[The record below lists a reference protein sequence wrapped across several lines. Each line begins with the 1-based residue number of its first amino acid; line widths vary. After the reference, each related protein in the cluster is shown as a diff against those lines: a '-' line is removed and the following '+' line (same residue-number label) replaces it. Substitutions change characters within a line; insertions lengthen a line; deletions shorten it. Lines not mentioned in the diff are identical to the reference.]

1 MDLGEDVLQDEPLE
15 GLHQMDDVLGRGS
28 LTWEMKVLIWLELTP
43 CEENLPRNPQLLLQE
58 NPQVKKCL
66 TGNLQS

>member
-1 MDLGEDVLQDEPLE
+1 MDLGEDVLQDEPLHS
-15 GLHQMDDVLGRGS
+15 LHLMEDVLGRGS
-28 LTWEMKVLIWLELTP
+28 LTWEMKVLLLLEL
-43 CEENLPRNPQLLLQE
+43 PRIPQLLLQE